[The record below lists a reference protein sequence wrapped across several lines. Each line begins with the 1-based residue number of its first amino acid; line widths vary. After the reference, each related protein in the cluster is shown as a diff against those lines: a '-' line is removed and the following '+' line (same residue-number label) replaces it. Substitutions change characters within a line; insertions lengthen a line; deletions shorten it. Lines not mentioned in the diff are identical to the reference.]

1 MGGIVRS
8 IGRAVTK
15 FGKSAGK
22 FLKKYRTT
30 IILAAALWAG
40 LGAFGVSHAAAGTSM
55 WSPKAVSAGVARIF
69 SPAVASGLPIAP
81 AGNIAGTPLVSQEW
95 LQYVGDSSKYATNMA
110 KSSSVLSG
118 LKKWFGDMPPWGKYA
133 LTQAGMTIVG
143 SMLDTSAEDALAAKY
158 GQMGIPYGTDV
169 EDPTA
174 IFDEHPEWRVQ
185 APPSWP
191 SVPTTTS
198 QTSTPQQAQLTRAP
212 GVTREPRSQQITAM
226 RTMPFDVRPP
236 GMISGR
242 SPGLISTGA
251 KQRRYA

>member
-1 MGGIVRS
+1 MGGIVKS
-8 IGRAVTK
+8 IGRAVSK

-40 LGAFGVSHAAAGTSM
+40 LGAFGSSITPAGVSM
-55 WSPKAVSAGVARIF
+55 WSPKSVAAGVSRIF
-69 SPAVASGLPIAP
+69 SPAAASGLPIAP
-81 AGNIAGTPLVSQEW
+81 GATDYLSKDWLKYMEDPSKFSSGISKSQ
-95 LQYVGDSSKYATNMA
+95 
-110 KSSSVLSG
+110 SVLSG

-242 SPGLISTGA
+242 SQGLIPMGA
-251 KQRRYA
+251 QQRRYA

>member
-1 MGGIVRS
+1 MGGIVKS
-8 IGRAVTK
+8 IGRAVSK

-40 LGAFGVSHAAAGTSM
+40 LGAFGSSLTPGVSM
-55 WSPKAVSAGVARIF
+55 WSPKSVAAGVSRIF
-69 SPAVASGLPIAP
+69 SPAAASGLPMAP
-81 AGNIAGTPLVSQEW
+81 G
-95 LQYVGDSSKYATNMA
+95 ATNYVDPNWLKWA
-110 KSSSVLSG
+110 EDPSKFASGISKSQSVLSG

-242 SPGLISTGA
+242 SQGLIPMGA
-251 KQRRYA
+251 QQRRYA

>member
-15 FGKSAGK
+15 FGKSAGR

-30 IILAAALWAG
+30 IILAAALWVG
-40 LGAFGVSHAAAGTSM
+40 LGAFGSSLTPGASM
-55 WSPKAVSAGVARIF
+55 WSPKSVAAGVSRIF
-69 SPAVASGLPIAP
+69 SPAAASGLPVAP
-81 AGNIAGTPLVSQEW
+81 GATDYLNKDW
-95 LQYVGDSSKYATNMA
+95 LSYMENPSKFSNSMA

-143 SMLDTSAEDALAAKY
+143 SMLDTSAEDELAAKY

-169 EDPTA
+169 ADPTA

-191 SVPTTTS
+191 SVPTTTA

>member
-1 MGGIVRS
+1 MGGIVKS
-8 IGRAVTK
+8 IGRAVSK

-40 LGAFGVSHAAAGTSM
+40 LGAFGSSLTPGVSM
-55 WSPKAVSAGVARIF
+55 WSPKSVAAGVSRIF
-69 SPAVASGLPIAP
+69 SPAAASGLPMAP
-81 AGNIAGTPLVSQEW
+81 G
-95 LQYVGDSSKYATNMA
+95 ATNYVDPNWLKWA
-110 KSSSVLSG
+110 EDPSKFASGISKSQSVLSG

-191 SVPTTTS
+191 SVPTTTP

-242 SPGLISTGA
+242 SQGLIPMGA
-251 KQRRYA
+251 QQRRYA